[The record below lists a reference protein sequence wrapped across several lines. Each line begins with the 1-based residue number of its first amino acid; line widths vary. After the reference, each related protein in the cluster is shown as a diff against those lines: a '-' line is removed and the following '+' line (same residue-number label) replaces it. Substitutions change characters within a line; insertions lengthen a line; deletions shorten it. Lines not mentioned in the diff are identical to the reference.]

1 MALPRAFRPGVAWFS
16 RTLFFRRVGP
26 TIMPPL
32 ERMMTRLTKGRVQ
45 LSGLLLPSLVLH
57 SVGAKSGLERD
68 VTLMY
73 CPEPVGGQAATRE
86 QLLITGSNFARDTH
100 PAWTSNLMAH
110 PDAAVSVHGV
120 RIPVRAE
127 QIADDERE
135 AVWRTLEQNWPGYR
149 GYERASGRIL
159 RIFRLLPTVT
169 GDDLTAATTVL
180 RAARHAP
187 DAGRT
192 TRRRTSSSE

>member
-1 MALPRAFRPGVAWFS
+1 MALPRFFRPGVARFS

-26 TIMPPL
+26 KVMPPL

-73 CPEPVGGQAATRE
+73 CPEPTEGAE
-86 QLLITGSNFARDTH
+86 QLLITGSNFARDSH
-100 PAWTSNLMAH
+100 PAWTANLLTH

-120 RIPVRAE
+120 RIPVRATP
-127 QIADDERE
+127 IADDERE

-149 GYERASGRIL
+149 GYERASGRVL
-159 RIFRLLPTVT
+159 RIFRLVPTVN
-169 GDDLTAATTVL
+169 GDQLTEATTVL
-180 RAARHAP
+180 RAARGVRG
-187 DAGRT
+187 AGRT
-192 TRRRTSSSE
+192 TRRRTSRSA